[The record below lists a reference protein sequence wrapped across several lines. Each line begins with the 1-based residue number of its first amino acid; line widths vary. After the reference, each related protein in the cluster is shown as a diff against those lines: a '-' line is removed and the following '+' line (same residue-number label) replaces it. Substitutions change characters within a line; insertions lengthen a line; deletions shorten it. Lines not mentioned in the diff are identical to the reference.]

1 MRRLFAAPRLALL
14 LFPLLFLAACAGKAP
29 LSTGGDVEGYAA
41 LVALYAGDPEAAAR
55 FDIFEAQADG
65 IQALTLLE
73 RAVTH
78 PEAPAGLKARLKSAA
93 ASLTAALG
101 DYTAVVT
108 ACPGKEPDGAC
119 PDFDYG
125 NARVLAYR
133 NILQSVQSELLRLT
147 GQGLLAAR

>member
-1 MRRLFAAPRLALL
+1 MRR
-14 LFPLLFLAACAGKAP
+14 FLAAPLLIILLALGACSGQAP
-29 LSTGGDVEGYAA
+29 LSTGGNVAGYDA
-41 LVALYAGDPEAAAR
+41 LVAEFAGNPEAAAR

-65 IQALTLLE
+65 IQALSLLE

-78 PEAPAGLKARLKSAA
+78 PEAPAGLKARLKSTAA
-93 ASLTAALG
+93 ALTAALR

-108 ACPGKEPDGAC
+108 ACPGKQADGSC
-119 PDFDYG
+119 PDFDYR